1 MILDM
6 FNHLFPKSYFD
17 KFINVPGPK
26 DLGKRMVNIP
36 SIVDLDV
43 RFRIMDEFG
52 DYAQIISLAAPP
64 LEAMAGPDK
73 TPDMAR
79 LANDGLAELVHK
91 HPKRFPA
98 FIASLPLNNP
108 EESVKETT
116 RAVKELKAAG
126 IQLFTNVNGKP
137 LDAEEF
143 RPIFDEAARLD
154 TTIWLHP
161 ARSAAFTDYATE
173 KKSRFEI
180 WWCFGWPYETTAAM
194 SRIVFAGIFDR
205 HPDLRIVTHHLG
217 GMVPYFEGRAGLGWD
232 QLGTRTSD
240 EDYGALLRSMKMKP
254 LEYFH
259 KFYGDTALSGALPA
273 TRCGIEFFGADHVVF
288 ASDVPFDPTPGQ
300 FIRESIRVIENLGL
314 SAADKE
320 KICSGN
326 AIRLCKLGASHLVG
340 VAK

>member
-6 FNHLFPKSYFD
+6 FNHIFPKSYFD
-17 KFINVPGPK
+17 KFINVPGPR

-36 SIVDLDV
+36 SVVDLDA

-73 TPDMAR
+73 TPEMAR
-79 LANDGLAELVHK
+79 LANDGLAEMVRK
-91 HPKRFPA
+91 HPKRFPS
-98 FIASLPLNNP
+98 FVASLPLNNP
-108 EESVKETT
+108 AEAVKETT

-126 IQLFTNVNGKP
+126 IQLFTNVLGKP

-143 RPIFDEAARLD
+143 GPIFDEAARLD
-154 TTIWLHP
+154 ATIWLHP
-161 ARSAAFTDYATE
+161 ARTAAFTDYATE

-217 GMVPYFEGRAGLGWD
+217 GMVPYFEGRAGFGWD
-232 QLGTRTSD
+232 QLGSRTSD
-240 EDYGALLRSMKMKP
+240 EDYGALLKSMKMSP

-273 TRCGIEFFGADHVVF
+273 TRCGIEFFGTDQVVF
-288 ASDVPFDPTPGQ
+288 ASDAPFDPTPGL
-300 FIRESIRVIENLGL
+300 FTREGIRVIENLGL

-320 KICSGN
+320 KIYSGN
-326 AIRLCKLGASHLVG
+326 AIRLCKLGEQA
-340 VAK
+340 VAAR